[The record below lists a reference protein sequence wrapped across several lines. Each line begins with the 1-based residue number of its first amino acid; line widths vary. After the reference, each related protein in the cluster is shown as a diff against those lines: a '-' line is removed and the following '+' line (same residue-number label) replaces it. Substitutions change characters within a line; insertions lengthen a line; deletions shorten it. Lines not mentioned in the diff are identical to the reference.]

1 MDFLLTKS
9 DSCYTIV
16 SQRVSHTLVC
26 VQKKGAKME
35 AFGTQNLI
43 FGTYRYC
50 LDDKN
55 RVRVPVSFAKVLGES
70 FVIMPGRQGCFY
82 LVSKELAPSFLGEFA
97 SISPYDPKSKEK
109 NEIATRIFAMS
120 RPDAKLDAQSR
131 LNLDKELQATYKVE
145 KELVFVG
152 KANFVEVWPA
162 EVWDRLFGIL
172 SPESLD
178 SILDRLASLGE

>member
-1 MDFLLTKS
+1 
-9 DSCYTIV
+9 
-16 SQRVSHTLVC
+16 
-26 VQKKGAKME
+26 ME
-35 AFGTQNLI
+35 AFGSQNFIL
-43 FGTYRYC
+43 GTYRYQ

-55 RVRVPVSFAKVLGES
+55 RVRVPVSFAKALGES
-70 FVIMPGRQGCFY
+70 FVIMPGREGCFY
-82 LVSKELAPSFLGEFA
+82 LVSKELAPSFLGDFVGFN
-97 SISPYDPKSKEK
+97 PYDPKNKMK

-152 KANFVEVWPA
+152 KATFVEVWPA
-162 EVWDRLFGIL
+162 EVWDRKFGIL

-178 SILDRLASLGE
+178 EILDRLASLEE